1 MPFVDWSAPS
11 IGDRRF
17 PTRPSGQRALA
28 VSGGAT
34 GPMNGSAAATRAHG
48 VCGYLAQKS
57 RRMAR
62 LVFWRACSAKPPK
75 VTATLNLD
83 STGRP
88 LTSQAEKRAAMKA
101 ARAAPSSAS
110 GNWGCSA
117 STRRT
122 MPSSSMNS
130 DRRPCEAS
138 CPNHHPPACAT
149 RTAQG
154 SYGNVSFVGDR
165 GARER
170 TLASLA
176 RAKPS
181 MRSGSTPCHAFRG
194 AECLVDAI
202 GKDGHATGLAAGRC
216 VAGGLFMR
224 RPAARAAGSC
234 RPRTSAALRR
244 NARPGAPCSR

>member
-34 GPMNGSAAATRAHG
+34 GPMKGSAAATRAHG
-48 VCGYLAQKS
+48 VCGYLVQKS
-57 RRMAR
+57 HRMAR

-165 GARER
+165 GRSRAHLGFASVRETFDAVR
-170 TLASLA
+170 VHPLSRLSRCRMPCRCHRKGRPRHRPCRRSLC
-176 RAKPS
+176 R
-181 MRSGSTPCHAFRG
+181 RR
-194 AECLVDAI
+194 VV
-202 GKDGHATGLAAGRC
+202 HATSRSS
-216 VAGGLFMR
+216 R
-224 RPAARAAGSC
+224 RRILPTADFGSASTK
-234 RPRTSAALRR
+234 RTTRGTL
-244 NARPGAPCSR
+244 